1 MLSCFELEVVEEE
14 SVGVVEVLLLF
25 YFELFLLTWFQWRHS
40 CKREKTMLM
49 ERERERGFNS

>member
-1 MLSCFELEVVEEE
+1 MSCFELEVVEEE

-40 CKREKTMLM
+40 GSADSEKK
-49 ERERERGFNS
+49 E